1 VVRRQAL
8 VPSSL
13 HGFLDCLHLI
23 GSIRLA
29 FEPDRRTALTKS
41 KVIHPCGT
49 LGEDGEIRHFET
61 VGIDTG
67 VWTKPP
73 DGWRISERTW
83 IHGWIWG
90 DYPLAHGPGEF

>member
-1 VVRRQAL
+1 MVL
-8 VPSSL
+8 VKPWYARSL
-13 HGFLDCLHLI
+13 HGFLDYFHLI
-23 GSIRLA
+23 GSIRIA

-41 KVIHPCGT
+41 KVINPCGT
-49 LGEDGEIRHFET
+49 LGEDGEIHHFET

-73 DGWRISERTW
+73 DGWRITERTW

-90 DYPLAHGPGEF
+90 DPLAHGPGEF